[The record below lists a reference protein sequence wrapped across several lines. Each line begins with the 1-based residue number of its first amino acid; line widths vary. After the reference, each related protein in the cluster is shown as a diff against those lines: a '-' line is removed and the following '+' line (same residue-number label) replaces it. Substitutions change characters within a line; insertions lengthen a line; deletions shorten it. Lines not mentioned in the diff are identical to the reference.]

1 MPSKNRPKPKPVVRC
16 SEDGTTTIVTKTHD
30 VEAAHDAILDW
41 LLVDLGQS
49 EDDALDDLT
58 HYLHQE
64 PRVQHGRW
72 TLHGNEDGMRWT
84 PAPADG
90 RGVTKAL
97 VWVL

>member
-1 MPSKNRPKPKPVVRC
+1 MPSKNRPAPKPVVRC

-41 LLVDLGQS
+41 LVIDLGQT
-49 EDDALDDLT
+49 EDEALDSLV
-58 HYLHQE
+58 HYLAQD
-64 PRVQHGRW
+64 PRKQHGRW
-72 TLHGNEDGMRWT
+72 TLRGNDDGLHWT
-84 PAPADG
+84 PADPSG